1 MKNSLG
7 KLLRNEEAWEHY
19 KLAESSLGAL
29 SPEAPI
35 PALEKA
41 LALDPTNLLYKD
53 TLLASYVS
61 AGTERVMGPLDSVC
75 SDLRSPDVSEGKSR
89 QILSHVRKIKEF
101 PLGNMAPEYS
111 ESYSGL
117 DEAFRGALRRFDQAL
132 SLEPD
137 YPDGYAGRARA
148 YQHIADHML
157 LYTYGI
163 WPSPKKRS
171 EYPPDEP
178 EGEAV
183 RYRAVRFGVCFRE
196 QIPDLEFGDEI
207 LWLYEQAEKN
217 YGTALWL
224 DPTDTK
230 SYVELSR
237 VLGQLGKGKEA
248 DDNLSKA
255 LFILNR
261 AILADSKDERSYSQ
275 RAEILEEMGRINLA
289 IADLEHMLTLATRD
303 YQLRSLRDKIDKLN
317 KSLRRL

>member
-1 MKNSLG
+1 M
-7 KLLRNEEAWEHY
+7 RNKEAWEHY

-41 LALDPTNLLYKD
+41 LALDPPNRLYKD
-53 TLLASYVS
+53 ALLASYVS
-61 AGTERVMGPLDSVC
+61 AGIERAMGPLDSVC
-75 SDLRSPDVSEGKSR
+75 SDLRSPDVSEGKAR

-111 ESYSGL
+111 EDYSGL
-117 DEAFRGALRRFDQAL
+117 DEAFRGALGRFDQAL

-148 YQHIADHML
+148 YQYVADHML
-157 LYTYGI
+157 LYTYGIYAYGI

-171 EYPPDEP
+171 ESPPDEP

-183 RYRAVRFGVCFRE
+183 QYKAVRFGVCFRE
-196 QIPDLEFGDEI
+196 QIPDLEFGEEI

-230 SYVELSR
+230 SSVGLSR
-237 VLGQLGKGKEA
+237 VLGQMSKGKEA

-261 AILADSKDERSYSQ
+261 AILADSKDELSYSQ

-317 KSLRRL
+317 KSLRL